1 MDKKI
6 DKFLSRVCRYIKNKE
21 VLKEVCEELKSHI
34 YEIVE
39 EYEESGLT
47 EEEAINKAIERM
59 GNPNDIGEKLNK
71 VHKPK
76 IDWINIGL
84 ITIMMLIG
92 LSINLSLNSYQLSGE
107 VFYRKFFLYEKI
119 KEIFIETLV
128 VISFYFFDYRKL
140 QKHSYKIYIFSIGIL
155 TLNLIDRN
163 NKINEFILGIFENSD
178 IVSII
183 IPILLISIVGIIFLE
198 FNEISEK
205 IIFNKCK
212 FIKII
217 SILISPII
225 LIGATEQMGK
235 LLLYFLVINV
245 ILICSNLK
253 KKYKINVALM
263 ETIIFVISFVKI
275 VILSSYRRMSLFG
288 FLRPEKYIESSGN
301 FYLNIKENIKSLSLF
316 GEKFNQSDYLYYNM
330 VDNDLIINYILKSF
344 GIIGLIFILFL
355 IVFFV
360 IRNFK
365 NIFKVKDSYGKFLVI
380 CIFCIFTIEFIMSL
394 LFNFGLSPISYG
406 LPFISQGKG
415 NIIIIMVMTG
425 LMLSVYRRKNI
436 VLF

>member
-21 VLKEVCEELKSHI
+21 VHKEVCEELKSHI

-365 NIFKVKDSYGKFLVI
+365 NIFKVIDSYGKFLVI

>member
-1 MDKKI
+1 MDKKV
-6 DKFLSRVCRYIKNKE
+6 DEFLSSVCSYIKNKE
-21 VLKEVCEELKSHI
+21 VHKEVYEELKSHI

-92 LSINLSLNSYQLSGE
+92 LGINLSLNSYQLSGE
-107 VFYRKFFLYEKI
+107 VFYRKFFLYKKI
-119 KEIFIETLV
+119 KELFIEALV

-140 QKHSYKIYIFSIGIL
+140 KKHSYKIYIFSIGIL
-155 TLNLIDRN
+155 ALNLIDRN
-163 NKINEFILGIFENSD
+163 NKMNEFILSIFENSD

-183 IPILLISIVGIIFLE
+183 IPTLLISIVGIIFCE

-205 IIFNKCK
+205 IIFDKCK

-217 SILISPII
+217 AILIAPII

-253 KKYKINVALM
+253 KRYKINVVLM

-275 VILSSYRRMSLFG
+275 VVLSSYRRISLFG

-301 FYLNIKENIKSLSLF
+301 FYLDIKENIKSLSLF

-380 CIFCIFTIEFIMSL
+380 CIFSIFTIEFIMSL

-406 LPFISQGKG
+406 LPFISQSKG
-415 NIIIIMVMTG
+415 NIIIIMAMTG

>member
-1 MDKKI
+1 M
-6 DKFLSRVCRYIKNKE
+6 
-21 VLKEVCEELKSHI
+21 
-34 YEIVE
+34 
-39 EYEESGLT
+39 
-47 EEEAINKAIERM
+47 
-59 GNPNDIGEKLNK
+59 
-71 VHKPK
+71 
-76 IDWINIGL
+76 
-84 ITIMMLIG
+84 
-92 LSINLSLNSYQLSGE
+92 
-107 VFYRKFFLYEKI
+107 
-119 KEIFIETLV
+119 
-128 VISFYFFDYRKL
+128 
-140 QKHSYKIYIFSIGIL
+140 

-330 VDNDLIINYILKSF
+330 VDNDLIINYILKDQF
-344 GIIGLIFILFL
+344 LF
-355 IVFFV
+355 
-360 IRNFK
+360 
-365 NIFKVKDSYGKFLVI
+365 
-380 CIFCIFTIEFIMSL
+380 
-394 LFNFGLSPISYG
+394 
-406 LPFISQGKG
+406 
-415 NIIIIMVMTG
+415 
-425 LMLSVYRRKNI
+425 
-436 VLF
+436 

>member
-1 MDKKI
+1 M
-6 DKFLSRVCRYIKNKE
+6 
-21 VLKEVCEELKSHI
+21 
-34 YEIVE
+34 
-39 EYEESGLT
+39 
-47 EEEAINKAIERM
+47 
-59 GNPNDIGEKLNK
+59 
-71 VHKPK
+71 
-76 IDWINIGL
+76 
-84 ITIMMLIG
+84 
-92 LSINLSLNSYQLSGE
+92 
-107 VFYRKFFLYEKI
+107 
-119 KEIFIETLV
+119 
-128 VISFYFFDYRKL
+128 
-140 QKHSYKIYIFSIGIL
+140 

-330 VDNDLIINYILKSF
+330 VDNDLIINYILKDQF
-344 GIIGLIFILFL
+344 LLYQENMKLRKKLRFLFRDQL
-355 IVFFV
+355 EYHF
-360 IRNFK
+360 
-365 NIFKVKDSYGKFLVI
+365 S
-380 CIFCIFTIEFIMSL
+380 
-394 LFNFGLSPISYG
+394 
-406 LPFISQGKG
+406 
-415 NIIIIMVMTG
+415 
-425 LMLSVYRRKNI
+425 
-436 VLF
+436 

>member
-6 DKFLSRVCRYIKNKE
+6 NKFLSSVCSYIKNKE
-21 VLKEVCEELKSHI
+21 VHKEVYEELKSHI

-92 LSINLSLNSYQLSGE
+92 LGINLSLNSYQLSGE
-107 VFYRKFFLYEKI
+107 VFYRKFFLYKKI
-119 KEIFIETLV
+119 KELFIETLV

-155 TLNLIDRN
+155 VLNLIDRN
-163 NKINEFILGIFENSD
+163 NKINEFILSIFENSD

-205 IIFNKCK
+205 IIFDKFK
-212 FIKII
+212 FIKLIA
-217 SILISPII
+217 ILIAPII

-253 KKYKINVALM
+253 KRYKINIVLM

-275 VILSSYRRMSLFG
+275 VVLSSYRRISLFG

-330 VDNDLIINYILKSF
+330 IDNDLIINYILKSF
-344 GIIGLIFILFL
+344 GIIGFIFIASL
-355 IVFFV
+355 ILFFV

-365 NIFKVKDSYGKFLVI
+365 NIFKVKDSYGKFFVI
-380 CIFCIFTIEFIMSL
+380 CIFSIFTIEFIMSL

-415 NIIIIMVMTG
+415 NIIVIMAMTG

>member
-6 DKFLSRVCRYIKNKE
+6 DKFLSSVCNYIKNKE
-21 VLKEVCEELKSHI
+21 VHKEVYEELKSHI

-59 GNPNDIGEKLNK
+59 GKPNDIGEKLNK

-92 LSINLSLNSYQLSGE
+92 LGINLSLNSYQLSGE
-107 VFYRKFFLYEKI
+107 VFYRKFFLYKKI
-119 KEIFIETLV
+119 KELFIETLV
-128 VISFYFFDYRKL
+128 VISLYFFDYRKL

-163 NKINEFILGIFENSD
+163 NKINEFILSIFENSD

-205 IIFNKCK
+205 IIFDKCK

-217 SILISPII
+217 AILIAPII

-253 KKYKINVALM
+253 KKYKINVVLM

-301 FYLNIKENIKSLSLF
+301 FYLNIKESIKSLSLF

-330 VDNDLIINYILKSF
+330 IDNDLIINYILKSF
-344 GIIGLIFILFL
+344 GIIGFIFIAFFILFFL
-355 IVFFV
+355 

-380 CIFCIFTIEFIMSL
+380 CIFSIFTIEFIMSI

>member
-1 MDKKI
+1 
-6 DKFLSRVCRYIKNKE
+6 
-21 VLKEVCEELKSHI
+21 
-34 YEIVE
+34 
-39 EYEESGLT
+39 
-47 EEEAINKAIERM
+47 
-59 GNPNDIGEKLNK
+59 
-71 VHKPK
+71 
-76 IDWINIGL
+76 
-84 ITIMMLIG
+84 MMR
-92 LSINLSLNSYQLSGE
+92 
-107 VFYRKFFLYEKI
+107 YRKFFLYEKI

-225 LIGATEQMGK
+225 LIGATDQMGK